1 MKINDSTPLIPAGKE
16 PNRIDVAQ
24 KSPLPAAGPK
34 AEALKGPGVNL
45 D

>member
-34 AEALKGPGVNL
+34 PKP
-45 D
+45 